1 MSMNYQ
7 HTTTNLPE
15 ENEYPKLI
23 RDLIPEVVK
32 QADGVE
38 VKTRVLD
45 DAEYEQFLRQKV
57 VEEATELQ
65 YADTDHNLAEEI
77 ADVRELLDTIEKLKG
92 ISTEQ
97 MKSIQAEKRQKRG
110 GFEKRL
116 LMLEAAKR

>member
-32 QADGVE
+32 QADGFE